1 MTPDDAISLFAELS
15 LGLAG
20 FAGVGA
26 AFAGRSR
33 EFLPLERMRL
43 ISVVSLSASVLA
55 GSLAYVTVSFA
66 SESASLRASAATSL
80 AASLGMLFLI
90 GPPLIR
96 ARSRSSAESER
107 WVLPASI
114 GLLLVALWPACCCV
128 LLAASPRSL
137 AIRPP
142 SHAHQLKTSGL
153 TAVLPSNKQ
162 PCCQAY
168 LCRHRFPLR
177 LISNHRVED
186 GE

>member
-114 GLLLVALWPACCCV
+114 GLLLVATLLYAFSTWIPTSFG
-128 LLAASPRSL
+128 LLAAAFSL
-137 AIRPP
+137 QLL
-142 SHAHQLKTSGL
+142 HALWLFVRLL
-153 TAVLPSNKQ
+153 T
-162 PCCQAY
+162 
-168 LCRHRFPLR
+168 
-177 LISNHRVED
+177 RVN
-186 GE
+186 

>member
-96 ARSRSSAESER
+96 ARRRSSAESEM

-114 GLLLVALWPACCCV
+114 VLLVVAILLYAFNTWSPTSFS
-128 LLAASPRSL
+128 LLAAAFSL
-137 AIRPP
+137 QLL
-142 SHAHQLKTSGL
+142 HALWLFVRLL
-153 TAVLPSNKQ
+153 T
-162 PCCQAY
+162 
-168 LCRHRFPLR
+168 
-177 LISNHRVED
+177 RVN
-186 GE
+186 